1 MNIVVYFLIIL
12 FTILLLC
19 GNIEHFRQPN
29 QNDENLL
36 THCYPNNEIEYM
48 KRYYNNTETVEDNGG
63 VLYLTPKDKI
73 SNYAG
78 IPIPNC
84 DWISYVCVD
93 KNNRGNGVGTT
104 LIKKALQ
111 KSKARGF
118 SNIAL
123 AVKRKNKVAQ
133 KLYNKF
139 GFRKFN
145 GVQFSNSNNDVS
157 DVSDVYYLT
166 FR

>member
-1 MNIVVYFLIIL
+1 MNIVVYFLILI
-12 FTILLLC
+12 FIIILLN

-29 QNDENLL
+29 QNDEKLL
-36 THCYPNNEIEYM
+36 THCFTNNEIDYM
-48 KRYYNNTETVEDNGG
+48 KRYYNDTEIVEDNNAI
-63 VLYLTPKDKI
+63 LYLTPKDKI

-78 IPIPNC
+78 IPINNC
-84 DWISYVCVD
+84 DWMSYVCVD

-123 AVKRKNKVAQ
+123 AVKKKNKVAQ

-145 GVQFSNSNNDVS
+145 GAQFSNPDG
-157 DVSDVYYLT
+157 DISDVYYLT